1 MLKALRISRL
11 VSRVSNFPYIT
22 MSSQTIRSI
31 GMITVIGIPN
41 CDTIRKTR
49 KWLDEKKVE
58 YAFVD
63 VKKEPLTRSELIELA
78 SMVTFDTLVNRR
90 GTTWRSLALGDVE
103 LDDQQMLDLL
113 EKNQTMIKRPV
124 LVNEEG
130 AVMVGFDEDALAQFV
145 EDSE

>member
-1 MLKALRISRL
+1 
-11 VSRVSNFPYIT
+11 

>member
-1 MLKALRISRL
+1 
-11 VSRVSNFPYIT
+11 
-22 MSSQTIRSI
+22 
-31 GMITVIGIPN
+31 MITVIGIPN

-49 KWLDEKKVE
+49 KWLDENNVE

-63 VKKEPLTRSELIELA
+63 VKKEPLTRSEIVELA

-90 GTTWRSLALGDVE
+90 GSTWRKLGLGSIE
-103 LDDQQMLDLL
+103 LDDKQLLDLL

-124 LVNEEG
+124 IVSEEG

-145 EDSE
+145 EEPE

>member
-1 MLKALRISRL
+1 
-11 VSRVSNFPYIT
+11 
-22 MSSQTIRSI
+22 MSSQTIRST

-49 KWLDEKKVE
+49 KWLDENNVE

-63 VKKEPLTRSELIELA
+63 VKKEPLTRSEIVELA

-90 GTTWRSLALGDVE
+90 GSTWRKLGLGSIE
-103 LDDQQMLDLL
+103 LDDKQLLDLL

-124 LVNEEG
+124 IVSEEG

-145 EDSE
+145 EEPE

>member
-1 MLKALRISRL
+1 
-11 VSRVSNFPYIT
+11 
-22 MSSQTIRSI
+22 
-31 GMITVIGIPN
+31 MITVIGIPN